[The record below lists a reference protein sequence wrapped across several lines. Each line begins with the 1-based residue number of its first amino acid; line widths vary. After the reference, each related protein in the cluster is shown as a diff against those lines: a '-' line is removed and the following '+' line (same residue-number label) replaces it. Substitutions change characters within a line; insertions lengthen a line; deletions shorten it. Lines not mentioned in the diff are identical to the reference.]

1 MLGAVAQVDEIRT
14 RFQKLT
20 PFLDERM
27 RRLVAASESVAL
39 GFGGTSLVAA
49 ATGVSRRAIIQG
61 IKELEDPVRAP
72 TAGTTRIR
80 RAGGRRKKKVDTDST
95 LKKDLERLVDPV
107 SRGDPESPLRWSCK
121 SVRKLAAERAGAR
134 PSNQPP
140 HDCGA
145 VA

>member
-1 MLGAVAQVDEIRT
+1 MLGAMAQADEIRT

-61 IKELEDPVRAP
+61 IKELDEPVPAP
-72 TAGTTRIR
+72 TAGAARIR
-80 RAGGRRKKKVDTDST
+80 RAGGGRKKTVDTDST
-95 LKKDLERLVDPV
+95 LKRDLERLVDPV
-107 SRGDPESPLRWSCK
+107 SRGDP
-121 SVRKLAAERAGAR
+121 AAGAR
-134 PSNQPP
+134 PSNQSSD
-140 HDCGA
+140 DCGA